1 MPAVNQVP
9 RDNNVA
15 NYLQNPL
22 SRVVQSPASNF
33 NFQQQSA
40 APQQPQPTQMI
51 GKQVAT
57 APPTI
62 ITNPQNFLWNYMGFV
77 APYQQTCATNPAPSG
92 AQIIMQQNANQPQ
105 QPQPPRQQA
114 GFFLMNG
121 AQQDLTHIEA
131 ASNLL
136 HAYRN
141 SAGGSAIIQQPAAD
155 IMRDPVQNHLAN
167 HARVWQQD
175 GSRNEMTT
183 NHVAINQVCLG
194 LFFILLWE

>member
-15 NYLQNPL
+15 NYIQNTL
-22 SRVVQSPASNF
+22 SRVVQTPASNY
-33 NFQQQSA
+33 NFQQQSTV
-40 APQQPQPTQMI
+40 PQQPQPNQMLN
-51 GKQVAT
+51 KQVPA
-57 APPTI
+57 APPTFI
-62 ITNPQNFLWNYMGFV
+62 ANPQNVLWNYMGFM
-77 APYQQTCATNPAPSG
+77 APYQQACATNPAPTG

-105 QPQPPRQQA
+105 QQQPTRQQT

-121 AQQDLTHIEA
+121 TQQDLSHIEA
-131 ASNLL
+131 ASSLL

-141 SAGGSAIIQQPAAD
+141 SAGGSAIIQQPTTE

-175 GSRNEMTT
+175 NGRNEITA
-183 NHVAINQVCLG
+183 NHVAMNQVCG
-194 LFFILLWE
+194 FCF